1 MNPILQTAKTL
12 AARAAKSCWA
22 SLEANAT
29 PVNPGDLVTWRKAT
43 GLYLDPLTLF
53 CYQFL
58 TFSRY
63 GDNMSLSAFLSG
75 GASEFPANFI
85 EHYNANAI
93 ISSRGGQVIEQ
104 RIPVLFI
111 DRTDTDLVWLD
122 PLEVKHLKQDD
133 SVCLQLGQM
142 DDFVLPLSLIS
153 KATKTTDGWKITLR
167 TELSAAPS
175 DVVTLVTGEEPGCW
189 QCDAVGLSS
198 LAKRFG

>member
-1 MNPILQTAKTL
+1 MNPILQTAKTI
-12 AARAAKSCWA
+12 ATRAAKSYWA
-22 SLEANAT
+22 SLEANAI

-58 TFSRY
+58 TFSSFS
-63 GDNMSLSAFLSG
+63 DNTSLSKFLASG
-75 GASEFPANFI
+75 GADFPTRFV
-85 EHYNANAI
+85 EQYRANAI

-133 SVCLQLGQM
+133 SMYLQLGQM

-153 KATKTTDGWKITLR
+153 KATKTADGWKITLR
-167 TELSAAPS
+167 TELSAAPN
-175 DVVTLVTGEEPGCW
+175 DVVTLVTGGEPGCW
-189 QCDAVGLSS
+189 RCDAVGLSS